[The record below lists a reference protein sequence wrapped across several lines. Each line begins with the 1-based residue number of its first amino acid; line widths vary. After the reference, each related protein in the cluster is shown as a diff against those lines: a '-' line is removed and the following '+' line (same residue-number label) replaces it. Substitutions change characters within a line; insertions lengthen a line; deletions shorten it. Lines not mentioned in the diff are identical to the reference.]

1 LSRGQFLI
9 PTQHWKNETRGKE
22 DKKGKAIVIDDFHLS
37 VFGSS
42 FIYFVTIK
50 QEPTKNQSDMY
61 ITLKLQKNLAM
72 TNDKG
77 G

>member
-9 PTQHWKNETRGKE
+9 PTQHWKKNETRGKE

-42 FIYFVTIK
+42 FKYFVIIK
-50 QEPTKNQSDMY
+50 QEP
-61 ITLKLQKNLAM
+61 
-72 TNDKG
+72 
-77 G
+77 